1 MKSSCRLYLPKRF
14 TERFETRPRRRTGRL
29 LGALSIGVALLGSG
43 GCTVL
48 GAKPWEHDLLAE
60 RAMQVSAYPIEAGM
74 DDHIYFS
81 KEASSGGRSF
91 AGGGCGCN

>member
-1 MKSSCRLYLPKRF
+1 MKSSFRLYSPKRL
-14 TERFETRPRRRTGRL
+14 TERFGTPPGRPTGRL
-29 LGALSIGVALLGSG
+29 LGALSFGLALFGSG

>member
-1 MKSSCRLYLPKRF
+1 MKNSSKLYLPKRL
-14 TERFETRPRRRTGRL
+14 TERFRGLAARPKARL
-29 LGALSIGVALLGSG
+29 LVLVYAIGVAGSG
-43 GCTVL
+43 GCSTL

-60 RAMQVSAYPIEAGM
+60 RAMQFGAYPIEASM

>member
-1 MKSSCRLYLPKRF
+1 MKNSFRLYSPKRL
-14 TERFETRPRRRTGRL
+14 TERLNTSARRAKVRL
-29 LGALSIGVALLGSG
+29 LGALFIGVTMFGSG
-43 GCTVL
+43 GCTGL

-60 RAMQVSAYPIEAGM
+60 RAMQVGGYPIEAGM

>member
-1 MKSSCRLYLPKRF
+1 MKSNYARFLTKLPSSSAVLWIGF
-14 TERFETRPRRRTGRL
+14 
-29 LGALSIGVALLGSG
+29 ALIAASVA
-43 GCTVL
+43 GCASF
-48 GAKPWEHDLLAE
+48 GAKPWEHDLMAE
-60 RAMQVSAYPIEAGM
+60 QAMQVDSYPLQTAI

>member
-1 MKSSCRLYLPKRF
+1 MKNTFRRCSANRTDLRLVLAVF
-14 TERFETRPRRRTGRL
+14 VLAT
-29 LGALSIGVALLGSG
+29 SG
-43 GCTVL
+43 CASF

-60 RAMQVSAYPIEAGM
+60 QAMQVDPYPLQTAM

>member
-1 MKSSCRLYLPKRF
+1 MKSNCTRYSANRRPEPAGRMRKRG
-14 TERFETRPRRRTGRL
+14 ELRAVLALIAGIAML
-29 LGALSIGVALLGSG
+29 CGA
-43 GCTVL
+43 GCSTL
-48 GAKPWEHDLLAE
+48 GAKPWEHDLMAE
-60 RAMQVSAYPIEAGM
+60 QSMQINPYPLESAS

>member
-1 MKSSCRLYLPKRF
+1 MKRICERCLPKRHP
-14 TERFETRPRRRTGRL
+14 ELRSISRRALAGAGIAAGL
-29 LGALSIGVALLGSG
+29 LALS
-43 GCTVL
+43 GCASV
-48 GAKPWEHDLLAE
+48 GAKPWEHDLMAE
-60 RAMQVSAYPIEAGM
+60 QAMQLDPYPLQSAS

>member
-1 MKSSCRLYLPKRF
+1 MSVH
-14 TERFETRPRRRTGRL
+14 RPNLRRVL
-29 LGALSIGVALLGSG
+29 VAATLAAIAAAAVVTSG
-43 GCTVL
+43 CAGIE
-48 GAKPWEHDLLAE
+48 PWERDLHARADMKADAHDA
-60 RAMQVSAYPIEAGM
+60 AI

>member
-1 MKSSCRLYLPKRF
+1 MLRVLICTLAAAA
-14 TERFETRPRRRTGRL
+14 G
-29 LGALSIGVALLGSG
+29 G
-43 GCTVL
+43 GCSTL

-60 RAMQVSAYPIEAGM
+60 RAMQVSAYPIEASM